1 MYLYISMEMS
11 LVTLSEYLSHT
22 LSPDDSIRRP
32 AELTLESLQTQSGY
46 SILLLTLL
54 QESSVLSHTSHSAA
68 IAFKNFVKKYWD
80 LEGETNPLSPQDRI
94 VSYSFSFFVTSNQ
107 GLRNIDN
114 VWKYTYQ
121 LYSILLNLCTCHSNI
136 QTPK

>member
-1 MYLYISMEMS
+1 MC

-22 LSPDDSIRRP
+22 LSPDDSI
-32 AELTLESLQTQSGY
+32 
-46 SILLLTLL
+46 LLLTLL
-54 QESSVLSHTSHSAA
+54 QESSVFSHTSHSAA

-94 VSYSFSFFVTSNQ
+94 VSYYFSFFVTSNQ

-114 VWKYTYQ
+114 IWKHTYQ
-121 LYSILLNLCTCHSNI
+121 LYSILLNLCACHSNI
-136 QTPK
+136 QIGEWPAFMLFEKRYSGS